1 MNKLTQGVSL
11 RKIHNGL
18 IVIAIILTCFLIFS
32 TYRLA
37 SSFMRVKDAAEE
49 NIKLETAVHE
59 LMEASDYLTEMVQRF
74 TIYGDS
80 RFMNQYFM
88 EAVASKRREKA
99 LAELET
105 DPDATEA
112 VERLRAAL
120 DHSVRLMDREYYA
133 MRLVIEAKNIK
144 EYPVQLKN
152 IKLSNEDAARS
163 PEEKMHRATE
173 MVLDEGYYEQKY
185 KIRSEVQNSVKAVE
199 KLTQRKESESLN
211 SFEAEMMLGR
221 AGIVLNILAI
231 CFVVWLTSSL
241 GLNPIV
247 KAVDQIKADSPIQE
261 TGAEE
266 FQYLARAYN
275 NLYAVYK
282 NSIENLNFKASHDEL
297 TGAYNRAGFDLLVTS
312 IDLDSTY
319 LMIFDVDD
327 FKSINDNHGHD
338 TGDKALQ
345 KLVKVLKSSYR
356 SDDYVCRIGGDEF
369 AVFMVHS
376 NAVDR
381 KLIDT
386 KMAQINRELE
396 NAEDGLPPF
405 SVSVGIIHGSQAQ
418 SVEDLL
424 QKCDKALYASKQR
437 GKHTH
442 TFYGA

>member
-18 IVIAIILTCFLIFS
+18 IVIAVILSCLLLYS
-32 TYRLA
+32 TYRLT
-37 SSFMRVKDAAEE
+37 SSFMRVRYASDE

-88 EAVASKRREKA
+88 EAFASKRREKA
-99 LAELET
+99 LSELKT
-105 DPDATEA
+105 DPDAAEA
-112 VERLRAAL
+112 VERLQAAL

-152 IKLSNEDAARS
+152 IRLRDEDAALS
-163 PEEKMHRATE
+163 PEDKMHLATE
-173 MVLDEGYYEQKY
+173 MVLDEEYYEQKY

-199 KLTQRKESESLN
+199 QLTQQREADSLT
-211 SFEAEMMLGR
+211 SFETELTLGR
-221 AGIVLNILAI
+221 AGIVVNILAI

-247 KAVDQIKADSPIQE
+247 KAVDQIKSDSPIQE

-282 NSIENLNFKASHDEL
+282 KSIENLNFKASHDEL
-297 TGAYNRAGFDLLVTS
+297 TGAYNRAGFDLLLS
-312 IDLDSTY
+312 SLDLDSTY
-319 LMIFDVDD
+319 LMIFDVDN
-327 FKSINDNHGHD
+327 FKTINDTYGHD

-345 KLVKVLKSSYR
+345 KLVNVLKSSYR

-376 NAVDR
+376 NAVDQ
-381 KLIDT
+381 KLIDF

-396 NAEDGLPPF
+396 AAENGLPSF
-405 SVSVGIIHGSQAQ
+405 SVSVGIVHGNQANN
-418 SVEDLL
+418 VEDLL
-424 QKCDKALYASKQR
+424 QKGDKALYASKKK